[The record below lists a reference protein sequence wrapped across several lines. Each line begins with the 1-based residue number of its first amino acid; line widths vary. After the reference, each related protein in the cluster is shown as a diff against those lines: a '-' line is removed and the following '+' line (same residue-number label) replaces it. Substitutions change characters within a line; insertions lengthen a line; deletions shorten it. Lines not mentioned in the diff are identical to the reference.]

1 MAKESAKR
9 ARKGEEKHVHMEAL
23 PGQSVGFQS
32 AGRTTPAYE
41 KNRQQN
47 GVPAEQP
54 GNRSDNQQ
62 KKITEEC
69 TVNGGLKKTF
79 RCKLSGAGETERE
92 SERNTD
98 ERDRDRETARQ
109 LSSRRTHADA

>member
-1 MAKESAKR
+1 
-9 ARKGEEKHVHMEAL
+9 MEAL

-79 RCKLSGAGETERE
+79 RCKLSGARETERE
-92 SERNTD
+92 RQ
-98 ERDRDRETARQ
+98 RDNSLLDAHMQTHRVTARAHSAQ
-109 LSSRRTHADA
+109 RT